1 MDLIGRE
8 HSSSMW
14 GLGISKLPRGV
25 RGRMG
30 FRVSLWSSLVPFK
43 VLAALSVWPSGGV
56 GGCVGPSE
64 ASSVDAVAPTGI
76 GWSYS
81 A

>member
-14 GLGISKLPRGV
+14 SLGISKLPRGV

-30 FRVSLWSSLVPFK
+30 FGVPLRGSLVPLK
-43 VLAALSVWPSGGV
+43 VLAALPVWPPGGV
-56 GGCVGPSE
+56 GGWAGPSE
-64 ASSVDAVAPTGI
+64 ASSIDAVAPTGI